1 MNLTSKHLFKIWY
14 GGKLLIR
21 VKFISYR
28 SIRAGRRNIDIVPE
42 DVGRVIFAFDLC
54 EAIVVVSVEPLGMGL
69 ALPVEGSSADI
80 TPLQIL
86 DDGSPLL
93 LHPFDQLGL
102 INRFLP
108 PSPGYSHQS
117 CLVVAGPGS

>member
-1 MNLTSKHLFKIWY
+1 MNLISKHLFKIWY
-14 GGKLLIR
+14 VGKLLFR

-28 SIRAGRRNIDIVPE
+28 SIRAGGRNIDIVPE
-42 DVGRVIFAFDLC
+42 DVGRVIFALDLC
-54 EAIVVVSVEPLGMGL
+54 EAVVVVSVEPLGMGL
-69 ALPVEGSSADI
+69 ALPVEGSSADV

-102 INRFLP
+102 ISRFLP